1 MLATIYHNPRCSKSR
16 ETLKIL
22 HSKGVS
28 TKIILYLTD
37 TIKRSELIVLLRKLN
52 MTPIQF
58 VRRNEQVYKELVSKQ
73 MQPTDDA
80 LIDAMIAY
88 PILIERPIVVI
99 ENQAVI
105 GRPPENV
112 LSIIS

>member
-1 MLATIYHNPRCSKSR
+1 VF
-16 ETLKIL
+16 E
-22 HSKGVS
+22 
-28 TKIILYLTD
+28 
-37 TIKRSELIVLLRKLN
+37 IKRDIENFALKRGQHENNLVFDRYNQEIRAHKLN

-73 MQPTDDA
+73 MQPTDDV